1 MVSGHIVIVSVTPFE
16 IRIASLEGSY
26 QQVSARL
33 TTIDQR
39 LGDLERNRA
48 TDFRWTIATIFGSW
62 ATLLGAILVHH

>member
-1 MVSGHIVIVSVTPFE
+1 MSVTPFE
-16 IRIASLEGSY
+16 TRIASLEGSY

-48 TDFRWTIATIFGSW
+48 TDFRWVMATIFGSW
-62 ATLLGAILVHH
+62 ATTIGTILLHH